1 MSGMKCMSSFFK
13 TAEGPVKVSLGTDR
27 GRTAS
32 LSSPQSA
39 TLSRKIFGESGV
51 SLIVPMTFFSK
62 GSHRSL
68 SSGCGVS
75 GRRSPDSPRASSRS
89 RRCRTS
95 NSPTWFC
102 KTKKAQPEHVVAYY
116 KGDGQHRADGSDGDD
131 TALQLALVEEE
142 EEPVVQPE
150 KKKAKRNAKFWT
162 SKDLTGM
169 EVFQDMLEQ
178 HTKRNPR
185 LTPDRLRRMTIDAAK
200 TQLPTL
206 FPANMKHDTFKTFP
220 QRICDIKK
228 ERAAKAAKEKK
239 DRKAFKTMLQL
250 GDEGKAL
257 GAAQRAAKP
266 ARRASSP
273 P

>member
-1 MSGMKCMSSFFK
+1 MHEQLFQNGRGPSESVFGDRSGKNSFAELAAKRDLITQDLRRKWCLPDRPNDFLQQGKPSFAVKWLRGLWK
-13 TAEGPVKVSLGTDR
+13 TV
-27 GRTAS
+27 
-32 LSSPQSA
+32 A
-39 TLSRKIFGESGV
+39 TGQFEEP
-51 SLIVPMTFFSK
+51 PMQNIK
-62 GSHRSL
+62 L
-68 SSGCGVS
+68 D
-75 GRRSPDSPRASSRS
+75 P
-89 RRCRTS
+89 
-95 NSPTWFC
+95 PTWFC

-250 GDEGKAL
+250 GDEGEAL
-257 GAAQRAAKP
+257 GAAQRAAKA